1 MDVYTIISINEK
13 YKKILIE
20 LDNII
25 MSINNEINKNE
36 SMIKYKKTRKVFFN
50 SSGYFIC
57 FSIIN
62 KPYMIIH
69 LIP

>member
-1 MDVYTIISINEK
+1 MDVYTIISINER
-13 YKKILIE
+13 YKKILKE
-20 LDNII
+20 F
-25 MSINNEINKNE
+25 NNEINKNE

-62 KPYMIIH
+62 KPYMIVH
-69 LIP
+69 LLP